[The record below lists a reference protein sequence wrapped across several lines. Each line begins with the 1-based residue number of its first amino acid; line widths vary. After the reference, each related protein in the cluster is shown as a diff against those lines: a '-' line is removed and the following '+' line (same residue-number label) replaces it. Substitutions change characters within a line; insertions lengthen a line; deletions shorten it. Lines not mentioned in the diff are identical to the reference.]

1 MKLVLIILA
10 VAASIF
16 AMSHSAHGQTD
27 GSIIWSETV
36 IYTFSNSTQLGEASF
51 EAKISSNSSL
61 VVQTVLV
68 ETNSS
73 AMPSVSIIERRVYGP
88 SGESFSYNSPAAT
101 LPTGSDGEVRAVAGV
116 DVLPLG
122 APEGGGLGLI
132 LEASGLQQGDQ
143 LRVTFVYIA
152 NAGSAVSAELAP
164 ATQFPLF
171 VVENSQ
177 VEITGNA
184 SSLKISDSFVNP
196 EIHCEICTAV
206 ERVDTGQASVAYTAN
221 ATDLTD
227 ATTFV
232 FWVMGASGGESV
244 TFNVA
249 GKGGNAT
256 AYANS
261 TSVALGSEWKMYE
274 IDLAGADL
282 TNITHLFGFEVSGGQ
297 AFYVKGAAYNQ

>member
-1 MKLVLIILA
+1 
-10 VAASIF
+10 
-16 AMSHSAHGQTD
+16 
-27 GSIIWSETV
+27 
-36 IYTFSNSTQLGEASF
+36 
-51 EAKISSNSSL
+51 
-61 VVQTVLV
+61 
-68 ETNSS
+68 
-73 AMPSVSIIERRVYGP
+73 MPSVSIIEWRVYGP
-88 SGESFSYNSPAAT
+88 SGEPFSYNSPAAN

-143 LRVTFVYIA
+143 LRVTFVYMA
-152 NAGSAVSAELAP
+152 NAGSAVAAELAP
-164 ATQFPLF
+164 ATQFPLY

-196 EIHCEICTAV
+196 EIHCEICTSV
-206 ERVDTGQASVAYTAN
+206 EHVGTGRAGVAYTAN

-232 FWVMGASGGESV
+232 FWAMGASEGESA
-244 TFNVA
+244 TFKVA
-249 GKGGNAT
+249 GKEQDGT
-256 AYANS
+256 IAYAN
-261 TSVALGSEWKMYE
+261 TTAVTLDSEWKVYE

>member
-1 MKLVLIILA
+1 MKLVLLVLA
-10 VAASIF
+10 VGASIF
-16 AMSHSAHGQTD
+16 AVSQSAHGQSAGAQI
-27 GSIIWSETV
+27 GSDTA
-36 IYTFSNSTQLGEASF
+36 IYTFSNSTQLDEIF
-51 EAKISSNSSL
+51 EAKISSNSSV
-61 VVQTVLV
+61 VVQTILV
-68 ETNSS
+68 ESNSS
-73 AMPSVSIIERRVYGP
+73 ATPSVSIIEWRVYGS

-101 LPTGSDGEVRAVAGV
+101 LSTGSDGEVRAVAGR

-132 LEASGLQQGDQ
+132 LEVSGLQQEDQ
-143 LRVTFVYIA
+143 LRVTFVYMA

-232 FWVMGASGGESV
+232 FWAMGGSESV

-249 GKGGNAT
+249 GKGSNAT

-261 TSVALGSEWKMYE
+261 TNVTLGSEWRMYE
-274 IDLAGADL
+274 IDLADADL

-297 AFYVKGAAYNQ
+297 VFYVKGAAYNQ

>member
-1 MKLVLIILA
+1 MKLVLLVLA
-10 VAASIF
+10 VGASIF
-16 AMSHSAHGQTD
+16 AVSQSAHGQSAGAQI
-27 GSIIWSETV
+27 GSDTA
-36 IYTFSNSTQLGEASF
+36 IYTFSNSTQLDQIF
-51 EAKISSNSSL
+51 EAKISSNSS
-61 VVQTVLV
+61 VVVHTILV
-68 ETNSS
+68 ESNSS
-73 AMPSVSIIERRVYGP
+73 ATPSVSIIEWRVYG

-101 LPTGSDGEVRAVAGV
+101 LSTGSDGEVRAVAGV

-132 LEASGLQQGDQ
+132 LEVSGLQQEDQ
-143 LRVTFVYIA
+143 LRVTFVYMA

-232 FWVMGASGGESV
+232 FWAMGASGGESV

-249 GKGGNAT
+249 GKGSNAT

-261 TSVALGSEWKMYE
+261 TNVTLGSEWKMYE

-297 AFYVKGAAYNQ
+297 VFYVKGAAYNQ